1 MVKKLNNCLLL
12 FVVLFLSTSGINHP
26 IFMSVT
32 EIEHNTKD
40 KTLEI
45 SCKMFTNDLENQLKI
60 TTKQKI
66 DLLNASLKTKMN
78 GIVEDYI
85 QSHLKIAINDNLSSK
100 MKFIGFEQ
108 NEDAIV
114 SYFEIEG
121 VTSVNKVKVENNLL
135 YEYSEQQINLIHV
148 IVKGNRKSYKLDN
161 PDTKAEFVF

>member
-1 MVKKLNNCLLL
+1 MIKKLNNCLLL
-12 FVVLFLSTSGINHP
+12 FVVLLISTSGVNHP

-45 SCKMFTNDLENQLKI
+45 SCKMFTNDLENQLKK

-66 DLLNASLKTKMN
+66 DLLNATLKPKMN
-78 GIVEDYI
+78 LIVEDYI
-85 QSHLKIAINDNLSSK
+85 QSHLKIALNDNPSSK

-121 VTSVNKVKVENNLL
+121 IASVNKVKVENNLL
-135 YEYSEQQINLIHV
+135 
-148 IVKGNRKSYKLDN
+148 
-161 PDTKAEFVF
+161 

>member
-12 FVVLFLSTSGINHP
+12 FVVLLISTSGVNHP

-45 SCKMFTNDLENQLKI
+45 SCKMFTNDLENQLKKS
-60 TTKQKI
+60 TKQKV
-66 DLLNASLKTKMN
+66 DLLNTTLKPKMN

-85 QSHLKIAINDNLSSK
+85 QSHLKIAINDNPSSK

-108 NEDAIV
+108 HEDAIV
-114 SYFEIEG
+114 SYFEIDDVASIKAFGLEV
-121 VTSVNKVKVENNLL
+121 VTDLCDQLRVAGAPGLHFYSLNQAEPTIQIARNLG
-135 YEYSEQQINLIHV
+135 I
-148 IVKGNRKSYKLDN
+148 
-161 PDTKAEFVF
+161 